1 MGVHL
6 PPHCLNDIIILGG
19 EIVQAFERASH
30 VVVGEEMVEISQSFK
45 GYVVKNTVSVSS
57 FNAVIVE
64 LFLKTVSRVD
74 VVILVFQIHHT
85 F

>member
-64 LFLKTVSRVD
+64 LFPSRVD

>member
-1 MGVHL
+1 M

-64 LFLKTVSRVD
+64 LFPSRVD